1 MRFYMQKWRWRGT
14 DVPIRV
20 NGQKLYLQANHYKL
34 ATGSQLFIRFVFD
47 MSDDWDGLTTFAQ
60 FRQGDT
66 AYNVYLDS
74 NNSVTLPS
82 EITSGECRMM
92 LYGNGGENVI
102 ATTGQIRFCVTDNSF
117 ISDDQSTIITPSL
130 YEQMVEMVSHYIP
143 FSQVATIEEVKEILG
158 IED

>member
-1 MRFYMQKWRWRGT
+1 M
-14 DVPIRV
+14 
-20 NGQKLYLQANHYKL
+20 
-34 ATGSQLFIRFVFD
+34 FIRFVFD

-60 FRQGDT
+60 FRQGDNS
-66 AYNVYLDS
+66 YNVYLDS

-92 LYGNGGENVI
+92 LYGNGDENVI

-117 ISDDQSTIITPSL
+117 VADDQSTIITPSL
-130 YEQMVEMVSHYIP
+130 YEQMIERVSQYIP
-143 FSQVATIEEVKEILG
+143 FTQVATVEEVKEILG